1 MIQLSHKQQRAYTAL
16 SIVVGNALYA
26 LTVVLFLMPSGLI
39 TGGATGIALAVNKIS
54 GLTVSSVLFVI
65 NMTMLA
71 LGWAVLG
78 RKFALNTIASTI
90 LSPLFL
96 ALWERV
102 FQDYVL
108 TEDIV
113 LNTIFAGL
121 GIGISLGITIRAG
134 ASTGGMDIPPLV
146 QNKWFHLPVSATMM
160 AFDFAILAMQAAFS
174 PIQQSLYGIVLVI
187 VYTVVLDKVL
197 LLGSTRTEV
206 KIISTQSD
214 AICKAIQAEL
224 DRGVTILHGE
234 GGYRREPEQV
244 LLSVV
249 SNRQLPRLEKLAHTI
264 DPTCFMIVSHVTEV
278 SGRGFSLE
286 KDYPEA

>member
-146 QNKWFHLPVSATMM
+146 LNKWFHLPVSATMM

-224 DRGVTILHGE
+224 DRGVTILYGE